1 MLKDTKK
8 IKPVH
13 RLYLYS
19 ISISRMYKKAAE
31 NKEAVRA
38 FFSLENEEADLEKK
52 AADAK
57 DGVLALFLIL
67 KIKPLIWKIKPVYW
81 P

>member
-1 MLKDTKK
+1 M
-8 IKPVH
+8 
-13 RLYLYS
+13 
-19 ISISRMYKKAAE
+19 
-31 NKEAVRA
+31 RA